1 MHLIFHTICTQSVFT
16 NIHVNL
22 ENIMSIVKPL
32 QNRSKEVI
40 NVVELDK
47 FSTSVRD
54 VVFSL
59 PGMSM
64 MLSPWHLA
72 VVDMQS
78 PEILSSSSSRMV
90 FVLYDCQDEPTLQ
103 NYPNSNFPCGKLFQ
117 EVGISLCAPLTTQF

>member
-72 VVDMQS
+72 VVDMQC
-78 PEILSSSSSRMV
+78 PEIQSSSSSRMV
-90 FVLYDCQDEPTLQ
+90 
-103 NYPNSNFPCGKLFQ
+103 
-117 EVGISLCAPLTTQF
+117 

>member
-1 MHLIFHTICTQSVFT
+1 
-16 NIHVNL
+16 
-22 ENIMSIVKPL
+22 MSIVKPL

-78 PEILSSSSSRMV
+78 PEIQSSSSSRMV
-90 FVLYDCQDEPTLQ
+90 FVLYDL
-103 NYPNSNFPCGKLFQ
+103 SR
-117 EVGISLCAPLTTQF
+117 